1 MKTVTAIALVTFSIA
16 LQAGFLV
23 QLAVL

>member
-1 MKTVTAIALVTFSIA
+1 MKTATAIALVTFSIA

>member
-1 MKTVTAIALVTFSIA
+1 MKTATAIALVAFSIA

-23 QLAVL
+23 QLAAL